1 MTTSHHA
8 KRIDL
13 VVFDWAGTTVD
24 HGCFA
29 PVAPFVE
36 ALAQFDVAITL
47 EQARAPMGLG
57 KRDHLRAILQ
67 MPEVSQSWQARHQ
80 RAWTE
85 DDVDAAYHQ
94 HFVPRQ
100 LESVRR
106 HSQILPGL
114 LDTVTWLRN
123 RGIRIGTTTGYF
135 KEAAVLC
142 YEEAAAQGYLPDC
155 NVSPGD
161 VSVGRPAPWM
171 IFQIM
176 EKLSVYPPAAVVKI
190 GDTVPDIAEG
200 LSAGAWS
207 VGVSRTGSEVALTA
221 EELAALPEVEQRARI
236 DRAAKTLF
244 DTGAHAVIESI
255 ADVPSLIAQIEDRL
269 ATGERP

>member
-1 MTTSHHA
+1 MSTSTKP
-8 KRIDL
+8 KRIEL

-36 ALAQFDVAITL
+36 ALAVFDVPITL

-67 MPEVSQSWQARHQ
+67 TPEVSQSWHARHD

-106 HSQILPGL
+106 HSQILSGL
-114 LDTVTWLRN
+114 LDTVVWLRN
-123 RGIRIGTTTGYF
+123 RDIRIGTTTGYF
-135 KEAAVLC
+135 KEAAELC
-142 YEEAAAQGYLPDC
+142 YEEAAAQGYMPDC

-161 VSVGRPAPWM
+161 VSTGRPAPWM
-171 IFQIM
+171 IFRIM
-176 EKLSVYPPAAVVKI
+176 ETLNIYPPAAVVKI

-200 LSAGAWS
+200 INAGVWS

-221 EELAALPEVEQRARI
+221 EELAALPAAEQRARI

-244 DTGAHAVIESI
+244 DAGAHAVIESI
-255 ADVPSLIAQIEDRL
+255 ADVPSLIPQIEARL
-269 ATGERP
+269 AAGERP

>member
-1 MTTSHHA
+1 MSTP
-8 KRIDL
+8 KRIAL

-36 ALAQFDVAITL
+36 ALAQFDVPITL

-67 MPEVSQSWQARHQ
+67 SSEVAAAWQKRHG

-106 HSQILPGL
+106 HSHLLPGL
-114 LDTVTWLRN
+114 LDTVVWLRN
-123 RGIRIGTTTGYF
+123 RDIRIGTTTGYF
-135 KEAAVLC
+135 TEAAELC
-142 YEEAAAQGYLPDC
+142 YEEAAQQGYMPDC
-155 NVSPGD
+155 NVSPGA
-161 VSVGRPAPWM
+161 VKVGRPAPWM
-171 IFQIM
+171 IYRIM
-176 EKLSVYPPAAVVKI
+176 ETLDIYPPAAVVKI

-221 EELAALPEVEQRARI
+221 EELSALPEHSQRERI
-236 DRAAKTLF
+236 DRAAKTLSQA
-244 DTGAHAVIESI
+244 GAHAVIESI
-255 ADVPSLIAQIEDRL
+255 ADVPALIAQLETRL
-269 ATGERP
+269 AAGERP

>member
-1 MTTSHHA
+1 MSNARHP
-8 KRIDL
+8 KRIEL

-36 ALAQFDVAITL
+36 ALAQFDVPITL

-57 KRDHLRAILQ
+57 KRDHMRAILQ
-67 MPEVSQSWQARHQ
+67 TPEVAQSWHARHD

-85 DDVDAAYHQ
+85 DDVDTAYHQ
-94 HFVPRQ
+94 HFVPKQ

-114 LDTVTWLRN
+114 LDTVIWLRN
-123 RGIRIGTTTGYF
+123 HGIRIGTTTGYF

-142 YEEAAAQGYLPDC
+142 YEEAAAQGYMPDC
-155 NVSPGD
+155 NISPGD
-161 VSVGRPAPWM
+161 VTAGRPAPWM
-171 IFQIM
+171 IYRIM
-176 EKLSVYPPAAVVKI
+176 ETLSVYPPAAVVKI

-200 LSAGAWS
+200 LAAGVWS

-221 EELAALPEVEQRARI
+221 EALAALPEVEQRSRI

-244 DTGAHAVIESI
+244 DAGAHAVVESI
-255 ADVPSLIAQIEDRL
+255 ADVPQLIQQIEARL
-269 ATGERP
+269 EAGERP